1 MKRFTFYK
9 GFGPMSTEFSFKDY
23 ALRPIDLIP
32 DDFEEDEDPELT
44 ARQVH
49 HDEVARS
56 LDTDDIQII
65 VAERLSTS
73 LILRARIEEA
83 QANPYRPNERRHMH
97 VSDAAKFGDETEDI
111 IAQVIDELVE
121 MSQAGGVR

>member
-1 MKRFTFYK
+1 MESQVFDPKAFAV
-9 GFGPMSTEFSFKDY
+9 S
-23 ALRPIDLIP
+23 AIDLIP

-49 HDEVARS
+49 HDEVARR
-56 LDTDDIQII
+56 LDTDDIQLI

-97 VSDAAKFGDETEDI
+97 VSDATKFGDETEEI

-121 MSQAGGVR
+121 QIQAGRAL